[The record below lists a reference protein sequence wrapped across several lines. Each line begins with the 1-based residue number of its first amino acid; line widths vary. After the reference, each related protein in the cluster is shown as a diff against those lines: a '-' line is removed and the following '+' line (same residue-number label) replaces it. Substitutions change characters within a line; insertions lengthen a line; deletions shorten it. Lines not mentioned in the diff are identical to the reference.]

1 MRNPFEV
8 GYYTEDDL
16 RDCGF
21 AHIGENVRIAKNCV
35 IVGLPRI
42 WLGNDIRIDSCSV
55 LTAPVGGYIRI
66 AGYTHIGTKSFIG
79 GGGGVTFEEF
89 AGTGHG
95 TDIFTSSDDLSG
107 EALVGPTIP
116 TEFTNV
122 KTAPVRLGRCVNI
135 ASSCVILPGVEIGEG
150 STVGAMSLVSRS
162 LAPWGIYFGIPVRQV
177 GVRSKK
183 MLELEQEMKDR
194 LHKADRG

>member
-1 MRNPFEV
+1 MHNPFDV
-8 GYYTEDDL
+8 GYYTEKEL

-21 AHIGENVRIAKNCV
+21 AHIGENVKIAKNCS

-42 WLGNDIRIDSCSV
+42 WLGSNIRIDSCSV
-55 LTAPVGGYIRI
+55 LTAPSGGYIKI
-66 AGYTHIGTKSFIG
+66 TGYTHIGTKSFIG

-107 EALVGPTIP
+107 ESLVGPTIP
-116 TEFTNV
+116 ADLANV
-122 KTAPVRLGRCVNI
+122 NTAPVRLGRCVNI

-162 LAPWGIYFGIPVRQV
+162 LPAWGIYFGIPVRQI

-183 MLELEQEMKDR
+183 MLELEQELKNR
-194 LHKADRG
+194 LLKASQN